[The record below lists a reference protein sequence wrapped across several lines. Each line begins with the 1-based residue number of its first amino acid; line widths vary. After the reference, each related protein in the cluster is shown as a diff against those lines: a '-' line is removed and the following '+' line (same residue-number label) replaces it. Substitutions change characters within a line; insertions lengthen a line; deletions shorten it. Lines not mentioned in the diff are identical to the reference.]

1 MYCTVHLILK
11 TDCAG
16 YRGQY
21 VWQFPPVQDFGM
33 RGIRLLSKST
43 VETVVLMSI
52 KDRKPD
58 THINVSLDMDDYH
71 RIIGDEK
78 PEA

>member
-1 MYCTVHLILK
+1 
-11 TDCAG
+11 
-16 YRGQY
+16 
-21 VWQFPPVQDFGM
+21 M
-33 RGIRLLSKST
+33 RVTKAAKLRLSARNT

-71 RIIGDEK
+71 MIIGDEEE